1 MFAHMVLED
10 IAWLDYDRIRKESLA
25 VSRVTESLNP
35 DARAGMKRRRD
46 MLEYDGQGQPGFPE

>member
-35 DARAGMKRRRD
+35 DVRVGMKRRRE
-46 MLEYDGQGQPGFPE
+46 LAEFGGERQPGFPE